1 MAVVVISSAEKGDR
15 LDGSLEVKV
24 PMAGGIFPG
33 QIRTGGEQ
41 LDRPQQKRTRK
52 PRKTS
57 PAGSGS
63 QVTWESRASV
73 RVGKGHVGA
82 ARHVSLGRMNR
93 HSRDVAY
100 NLLYRESAA
109 RWRVGRMGSI
119 KRRWPGEQK
128 PGRSEDPWGRAV
140 ESRSNGGA
148 QARRVPRLSP
158 RITTMK
164 AESTKD
170 GSKPSDTLCVVWEG
184 PV

>member
-24 PMAGGIFPG
+24 PMAGKIPG

-82 ARHVSLGRMNR
+82 ARLEYRGTELPGVVEGGM
-93 HSRDVAY
+93 SRRIDF
-100 NLLYRESAA
+100 RKPGTSRRQPRPDESAQQ
-109 RWRVGRMGSI
+109 
-119 KRRWPGEQK
+119 RR
-128 PGRSEDPWGRAV
+128 
-140 ESRSNGGA
+140 
-148 QARRVPRLSP
+148 
-158 RITTMK
+158 RI
-164 AESTKD
+164 
-170 GSKPSDTLCVVWEG
+170 
-184 PV
+184 